1 MNILNP
7 IDIKKLNLNSF
18 EFVNASHNVEL
29 NWRSW
34 ENNMEFKFNNIL
46 LPDSNIN
53 ELLSHGYVRYRIQ
66 PKTNLVAGN
75 FINNN
80 AGIYFDFNDPV
91 LTNTAVTNIVLPTG
105 LQTLS
110 DKYDYA
116 IYPNPTTGAT
126 FIEVNTTQSTQ
137 AQVTLLTMQGN

>member
-1 MNILNP
+1 MAN
-7 IDIKKLNLNSF
+7 
-18 EFVNASHNVEL
+18 
-29 NWRSW
+29 
-34 ENNMEFKFNNIL
+34 
-46 LPDSNIN
+46 
-53 ELLSHGYVRYRIQ
+53 VRYRIQ

-75 FINNN
+75 LINNN
-80 AGIYFDFNDPV
+80 VCIYFDFNDPV

-137 AQVTLLTMQGN
+137 AQVTLLTMQGKLISGNIQWQNTIGGMVMTALFN